1 MPVCKQAVFCTCEWG
16 RTRWDVDFQHTPGC
30 FSPVKLY
37 WPIQHTFNPAH
48 DVLKM
53 CQTYFQTMPITSALH
68 MCVWLDL
75 GWIIFTLYRTS
86 STYSSEWDWIRN
98 LSCLHVSVRQMG
110 KQHRQQPLLEMCKF
124 SLPTVPATLCILF
137 MQLQTSYT
145 TKT

>member
-1 MPVCKQAVFCTCEWG
+1 MSS
-16 RTRWDVDFQHTPGC
+16 RTDKMRCGFSAHTRLF
-30 FSPVKLY
+30 FSCQTLLT
-37 WPIQHTFNPAH
+37 HPAH
-48 DVLKM
+48 FQPSTRCFENVSDVLPNYADNIRTPHV
-53 CQTYFQTMPITSALH
+53 CLTGSGLNYFYA
-68 MCVWLDL
+68 
-75 GWIIFTLYRTS
+75 TS